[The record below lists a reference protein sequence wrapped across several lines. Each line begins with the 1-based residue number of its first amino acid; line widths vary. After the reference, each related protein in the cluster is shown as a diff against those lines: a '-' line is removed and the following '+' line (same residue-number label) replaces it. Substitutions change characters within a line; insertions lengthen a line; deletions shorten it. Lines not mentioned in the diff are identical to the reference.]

1 MKQEQGVGGRGQ
13 EIDRGEDWGNQ
24 VRKRKNIL
32 ISVGNQ
38 RFRLFLQEEDIPLA
52 EEKEG
57 EEELK

>member
-1 MKQEQGVGGRGQ
+1 MSAEEDRRSIAEKIGGIRLGRG
-13 EIDRGEDWGNQ
+13 
-24 VRKRKNIL
+24 KNIL